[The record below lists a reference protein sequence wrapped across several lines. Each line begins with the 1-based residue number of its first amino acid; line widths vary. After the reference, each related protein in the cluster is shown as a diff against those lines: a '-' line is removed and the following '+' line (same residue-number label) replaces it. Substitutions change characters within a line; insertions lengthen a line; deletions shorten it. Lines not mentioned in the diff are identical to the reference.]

1 MPLSLSLSLSHTHT
15 HTQVERRLALLTD
28 ERMVL
33 KDERFAEIWPERR
46 LDCMR
51 EAVAKKNEV
60 LIMV

>member
-1 MPLSLSLSLSHTHT
+1 M
-15 HTQVERRLALLTD
+15 LLTD
-28 ERMVL
+28 ERMVH

-60 LIMV
+60 LINNSIK